1 MHTTEI
7 LEQAEKLREVSENLE
22 SLAEELAPVSTE
34 LSILSGNV
42 RRSAALLEVL
52 VAMKMGSPQNSNSQI
67 H

>member
-1 MHTTEI
+1 MHATEI

-22 SLAEELAPVSTE
+22 CLAEELAPVSKE

-42 RRSAALLEVL
+42 RHSAALLEVL
-52 VAMKMGSPQNSNSQI
+52 VAMKMGLPRDSNSQI